1 MGRRKSYREGRAKPI
16 QCGEFEDLQAI
27 HRRVSLLASWSIASG
42 SSAKACAKNARK
54 SDIVLY
60 TIIVYTIFVRQNI
73 TFNADKS
80 DIELAR
86 EEAQS
91 QNTTLHE
98 LFRDWLKVIA
108 GRKARVQEY
117 RALMHELRHVN
128 AGRKF
133 TREEMNERR

>member
-1 MGRRKSYREGRAKPI
+1 MGRK
-16 QCGEFEDLQAI
+16 GEMIHGKQA
-27 HRRVSLLASWSIASG
+27 WTP
-42 SSAKACAKNARK
+42 NARHVA
-54 SDIVLY
+54 IY
-60 TIIVYTIFVRQNI
+60 TLTVYTAIVRQNI

-86 EEAQS
+86 DEARS

-98 LFRDWLKVIA
+98 LFRDWLKGIA
-108 GRKARVQEY
+108 GRKRRAEEY
-117 RALMHELRHVN
+117 RALMEELRHVD

>member
-1 MGRRKSYREGRAKPI
+1 
-16 QCGEFEDLQAI
+16 
-27 HRRVSLLASWSIASG
+27 VLAH
-42 SSAKACAKNARK
+42 NTN
-54 SDIVLY
+54 L
-60 TIIVYTIFVRQNI
+60 VYTIFVRQNI

-91 QNTTLHE
+91 QSTTLHE
-98 LFRDWLKVIA
+98 LFRDWLKGLA
-108 GRKARVQEY
+108 GRKRRAQEY
-117 RALMHELRHVN
+117 RALMDELRHVN

>member
-1 MGRRKSYREGRAKPI
+1 ML
-16 QCGEFEDLQAI
+16 C
-27 HRRVSLLASWSIASG
+27 
-42 SSAKACAKNARK
+42 
-54 SDIVLY
+54 

-98 LFRDWLKVIA
+98 LFRDWLKGLA
-108 GRKARVQEY
+108 GRKRRAQEY
-117 RALMHELRHVN
+117 RALMDELRHVN

>member
-1 MGRRKSYREGRAKPI
+1 M
-16 QCGEFEDLQAI
+16 
-27 HRRVSLLASWSIASG
+27 
-42 SSAKACAKNARK
+42 
-54 SDIVLY
+54 Y
-60 TIIVYTIFVRQNI
+60 TISVRQNI

-86 EEAQS
+86 EEARS

-98 LFRDWLKVIA
+98 LFRDWLKGIA
-108 GRKARVQEY
+108 CRKVREQEY
-117 RALMHELRHVN
+117 RALMDELRHVN

>member
-1 MGRRKSYREGRAKPI
+1 MA
-16 QCGEFEDLQAI
+16 
-27 HRRVSLLASWSIASG
+27 
-42 SSAKACAKNARK
+42 
-54 SDIVLY
+54 
-60 TIIVYTIFVRQNI
+60 VYTVAVRKNI
-73 TFNADKS
+73 TFNADQD

-98 LFRDWLKVIA
+98 LFRDWLKGLA
-108 GRKARVQEY
+108 GRKRREQEY
-117 RALMHELRHVN
+117 RALMDELRHEN

>member
-1 MGRRKSYREGRAKPI
+1 VIETEADPRQLSGHSRTRQKS
-16 QCGEFEDLQAI
+16 
-27 HRRVSLLASWSIASG
+27 SLCDRTSF
-42 SSAKACAKNARK
+42 
-54 SDIVLY
+54 
-60 TIIVYTIFVRQNI
+60 VYTIFVRQNI

-117 RALMHELRHVN
+117 RALI
-128 AGRKF
+128 
-133 TREEMNERR
+133 MNCAM

>member
-1 MGRRKSYREGRAKPI
+1 MTETPSARDPI
-16 QCGEFEDLQAI
+16 LHDDT
-27 HRRVSLLASWSIASG
+27 
-42 SSAKACAKNARK
+42 N
-54 SDIVLY
+54 
-60 TIIVYTIFVRQNI
+60 IVYTILVKQNI

-98 LFRDWLKVIA
+98 LFRDWLRGLA
-108 GRKARVQEY
+108 GRKRRAQEY
-117 RALMHELRHVN
+117 RALMNELRNVD

>member
-1 MGRRKSYREGRAKPI
+1 MTEANLATTRLDRRKGFAVNTK
-16 QCGEFEDLQAI
+16 
-27 HRRVSLLASWSIASG
+27 
-42 SSAKACAKNARK
+42 
-54 SDIVLY
+54 
-60 TIIVYTIFVRQNI
+60 IVYTTLVRQNI

-98 LFRDWLKVIA
+98 LFRDWLRGLA
-108 GRKARVQEY
+108 GRKRRAQEY
-117 RALMHELRHVN
+117 RALMNELRNVD

>member
-1 MGRRKSYREGRAKPI
+1 MG
-16 QCGEFEDLQAI
+16 
-27 HRRVSLLASWSIASG
+27 HLLSRQLRLFAYDTIF
-42 SSAKACAKNARK
+42 
-54 SDIVLY
+54 VY
-60 TIIVYTIFVRQNI
+60 TIIVRQNI

-98 LFRDWLKVIA
+98 LFRDWLKGLA
-108 GRKARVQEY
+108 GRKRREQEY
-117 RALMHELRHVN
+117 RALMDELRHVN

>member
-1 MGRRKSYREGRAKPI
+1 M
-16 QCGEFEDLQAI
+16 
-27 HRRVSLLASWSIASG
+27 
-42 SSAKACAKNARK
+42 
-54 SDIVLY
+54 
-60 TIIVYTIFVRQNI
+60 IVYTVVVRQNI
-73 TFNADKS
+73 TFNADKA

-98 LFRDWLKVIA
+98 LFRDWLRGLA
-108 GRKARVQEY
+108 GRKRRAQEY
-117 RALMHELRHVN
+117 RALMDELRHVD

>member
-1 MGRRKSYREGRAKPI
+1 
-16 QCGEFEDLQAI
+16 
-27 HRRVSLLASWSIASG
+27 V
-42 SSAKACAKNARK
+42 
-54 SDIVLY
+54 Y
-60 TIIVYTIFVRQNI
+60 TTFVYTIFVRQNI

-80 DIELAR
+80 DIDRAR

-98 LFRDWLKVIA
+98 LFRDWLRGIA
-108 GRKARVQEY
+108 GRRSRAQEY
-117 RALMHELRHVN
+117 RGLMQELREVN

>member
-1 MGRRKSYREGRAKPI
+1 MESQTGAAVTIPNVAQRT
-16 QCGEFEDLQAI
+16 
-27 HRRVSLLASWSIASG
+27 SL
-42 SSAKACAKNARK
+42 
-54 SDIVLY
+54 VY
-60 TIIVYTIFVRQNI
+60 TIIVKQNI

-98 LFRDWLKVIA
+98 LFRDWLKGIA
-108 GRKARVQEY
+108 GRKRRAQEY
-117 RALMHELRHVN
+117 RVLMDELRHVN

>member
-1 MGRRKSYREGRAKPI
+1 MIQGRVERSQSRERPR
-16 QCGEFEDLQAI
+16 FVI
-27 HRRVSLLASWSIASG
+27 HT
-42 SSAKACAKNARK
+42 N
-54 SDIVLY
+54 
-60 TIIVYTIFVRQNI
+60 IVYTRIVRQNI

-98 LFRDWLKVIA
+98 LFRDWLKGLA
-108 GRKARVQEY
+108 GRKRREQEY
-117 RALMHELRHVN
+117 RALMNELRHVN

-133 TREEMNERR
+133 TRDEMNER

>member
-1 MGRRKSYREGRAKPI
+1 MSNT
-16 QCGEFEDLQAI
+16 
-27 HRRVSLLASWSIASG
+27 S
-42 SSAKACAKNARK
+42 
-54 SDIVLY
+54 
-60 TIIVYTIFVRQNI
+60 IVYTIYVRQNI

-98 LFRDWLKVIA
+98 LFRDWLRGLA
-108 GRKARVQEY
+108 GRKRREQEY
-117 RALMHELRHVN
+117 RALMDKLRYVN

>member
-1 MGRRKSYREGRAKPI
+1 MA
-16 QCGEFEDLQAI
+16 
-27 HRRVSLLASWSIASG
+27 
-42 SSAKACAKNARK
+42 
-54 SDIVLY
+54 
-60 TIIVYTIFVRQNI
+60 VYTVAVRKNI
-73 TFNADKS
+73 TFNADQD

-98 LFRDWLKVIA
+98 LFRDWLKGLA
-108 GRKARVQEY
+108 GRKRREQEY
-117 RALMHELRHVN
+117 RALMDELRHVN

>member
-1 MGRRKSYREGRAKPI
+1 MIETEADPRQWSGHSRARQK
-16 QCGEFEDLQAI
+16 A
-27 HRRVSLLASWSIASG
+27 SLCDRTNL
-42 SSAKACAKNARK
+42 
-54 SDIVLY
+54 VY
-60 TIIVYTIFVRQNI
+60 TIIVRQNI

-98 LFRDWLKVIA
+98 LFRDWLKMIA
-108 GRKARVQEY
+108 GRKTRVQEY